1 MRQDQFEK
9 IQALNEKL
17 ADVFINEA
25 NPDNW
30 PGANTPID
38 MQDKTIRGDRYWMK
52 KNAVATIA
60 LIQRITYYVGT
71 IQRNS
76 IPIDPEA
83 SDVPDTTGEVSID
96 NEIDKYEKS
105 AKDLINKLN
114 NQTGKKEYDKHVHGK
129 TT

>member
-1 MRQDQFEK
+1 MRQDQFQK
-9 IQALNEKL
+9 IQDLTEKL
-17 ADVFINEA
+17 ADLFINEA

-30 PGANTPID
+30 PGAHISID
-38 MQDKTIRGDRYWMK
+38 MQDAKTRGDKYWHK

-83 SDVPDTTGEVSID
+83 GDVPDTSSEVSID